1 MPTCHWISLVSSLE
15 FFWEL
20 YFLVVSSLLFSPLS
34 FPLSLFP
41 HGVPARGVP
50 ARGVPVRGVL
60 VLGVL
65 VVGVLLYR
73 PPFFLFSFG
82 AKNREN
88 KKCTVYLCK
97 FSLSSLIVPIK
108 ERTTGKKQSDLKRAM
123 KNIDTK
129 NLANKRNAATFEKN
143 RMKTPNREDR
153 APATTETPIDTRASL
168 ARIFLFSEKLVK
180 VKKS

>member
-41 HGVPARGVP
+41 HGVPAH
-50 ARGVPVRGVL
+50 GVPVR
-60 VLGVL
+60 GVL

-73 PPFFLFSFG
+73 PPFFIYFLLAPKSL
-82 AKNREN
+82 N